1 MEHRLRIERNGPF
14 CTGFLTH
21 SGAMGLQIRRK
32 LASLGPILAID
43 AINPTGSKA
52 QLLRNDEG

>member
-1 MEHRLRIERNGPF
+1 MEHRLQIDRSRPF

-32 LASLGPILAID
+32 LCSLGSIFAVRCHKSD
-43 AINPTGSKA
+43 R
-52 QLLRNDEG
+52 LLGAKRAVWLR

>member
-1 MEHRLRIERNGPF
+1 MEHRLRIDRSGPV

-32 LASLGPILAID
+32 LASLEPIPAFD
-43 AINPTGSKA
+43 AISPTGS
-52 QLLRNDEG
+52 